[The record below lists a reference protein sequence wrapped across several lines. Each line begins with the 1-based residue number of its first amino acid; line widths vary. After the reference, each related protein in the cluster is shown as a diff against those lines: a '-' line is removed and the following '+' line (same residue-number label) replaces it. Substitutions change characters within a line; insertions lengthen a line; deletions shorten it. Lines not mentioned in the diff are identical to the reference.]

1 MNFLY
6 GVSTSSTA
14 TMPRTPGRAQVLQ
27 GIDTEVE
34 GIAYAYALAS
44 PSEEG
49 EEWRGSQGLP

>member
-1 MNFLY
+1 
-6 GVSTSSTA
+6 
-14 TMPRTPGRAQVLQ
+14 MPRTPGRAQVLQ